1 MLILLLPLSQ
11 GRRCFR
17 PAFQHPW
24 QERQCFQALPVRLVQ
39 APWRLSA
46 DPLHFQQASQRL
58 RQALRHHL
66 RPELLRLR
74 QKQTRVL

>member
-17 PAFQHPW
+17 PALQYPW
-24 QERQCFQALPVRLVQ
+24 QERQCFRALPVRLVQ

-46 DPLHFQQASQRL
+46 EPLHL